1 MPFQNVFQKIIDFFV
16 GIFIGRFLFKFIEWF
31 QDPENKKK
39 IDAIGKFLSDHWPKL
54 LAAYL
59 LFGNSF
65 GRFVVKMAS
74 LVKFTAK
81 LLTKVLP
88 GLLKFIAANP
98 ALAALAGVTALG
110 VAAVAQNQ
118 KGTAVIK
125 DPDDP
130 DKSQMDETREFGGMS
145 GDPFGG
151 LFNGGGQVPTQWY
164 TSMVVERSLEED
176 LIEIQFLRC
185 FLLVNL

>member
-1 MPFQNVFQKIIDFFV
+1 MV
-16 GIFIGRFLFKFIEWF
+16 
-31 QDPENKKK
+31 
-39 IDAIGKFLSDHWPKL
+39 
-54 LAAYL
+54 

-65 GRFVVKMAS
+65 GRFVVKMAAS
-74 LVKFTAK
+74 LVKFTTK

-88 GLLKFIAANP
+88 GLLRFIAANP

-110 VAAVAQNQ
+110 VAAVAANQ

-125 DPDDP
+125 DPDNP

-151 LFNGGGQVPTQWY
+151 LFNGGGQVPTKWFH
-164 TSMVVERSLEED
+164 TSMVVERFLEEA

-185 FLLVNL
+185 FLLVSL

>member
-1 MPFQNVFQKIIDFFV
+1 M
-16 GIFIGRFLFKFIEWF
+16 
-31 QDPENKKK
+31 
-39 IDAIGKFLSDHWPKL
+39 A
-54 LAAYL
+54 
-59 LFGNSF
+59 
-65 GRFVVKMAS
+65 AS

-125 DPDDP
+125 DPEDP

-151 LFNGGGQVPTQWY
+151 LFNGGGQVPTQWTH
-164 TSMVVERSLEED
+164 TSMVVERFLEED

-185 FLLVNL
+185 FLLVSL